1 MTKQKV
7 NLTRIVYNKED
18 YQKTIDTSFNELLPP
33 SPITEDD
40 SITVEQFFVYYNQL
54 FFDIPKTGVDSHS
67 TLIEQ
72 SSEYVGDEQ
81 VNPEIEALIQEVN
94 TLRTQLL
101 ESQTELVELQQT
113 NATLAQQVA
122 DNGWYYS
129 K

>member
-122 DNGWYYS
+122 DNG
-129 K
+129 